1 MKRHRILLFL
11 VCITGLTTAS
21 HRLPGQS
28 ADQERPE
35 DNKVHLISAQMAEM
49 YELFGVSYRK
59 VTGPARFLHNDTF
72 ILCDTAIWNT
82 QQNVI
87 HAVGN
92 VQVIQEGTRLTGETI
107 HYLGDLNTAEVRG
120 RVVELIDKD
129 ENRLRTQYL
138 NFNTKDSIG
147 YFFHGGSIVD
157 KEGTLLESR
166 RGYYYSKE
174 KLFCLYEHVEMG
186 TDTLK
191 IKADSLYYH
200 TDLNLAEYW
209 GNVQAW
215 HTDGFLTCC
224 EGTYEREKELFHFLE
239 DVFIQTG
246 EQEINADDVHY
257 DRLNN
262 SGTLLKNVQVRDT
275 TQQILV
281 LGDRLDF
288 RREPDWVQVT
298 ENPVFIACETD
309 PETNRTDSLFLGAD
323 TLRVFT
329 TTIGQMDSLD
339 RSRAFE
345 RREIPVRPKPGS
357 PIDTLSSMDTLTAAD
372 TLATAIAL
380 AAADTLVN
388 SGALADV
395 KKDTL
400 PDPENELT
408 EKMIRA
414 DSLDI
419 QINLNKADSLYLA
432 CVRQEGDSLFNTME
446 VHFLYGYNNVKVY
459 RSDLQSVCDSLV
471 FNSIDSVLRQYG
483 KPVIWNQESQLSAD
497 SIFLRFSRDSL
508 YRVDL
513 LSESFLISQEEE
525 IFFHQIK
532 GEMMQ
537 AHIRDNDIFR
547 FDALKNVKALFYI
560 PEDSLITSLN
570 IKECEEMNVM
580 LKERKA
586 ERITYIKSVKSDMIP
601 LYDLKKEQ
609 ERLSDFNWRAT
620 ERPVD
625 RYSITERN
633 IRESPLQTE
642 NIYQPPLFPYTLKYF
657 PSVHALPSTLRSGV
671 TIDAVKELNR
681 REMENRI
688 NPFLPLE
695 SLMDST
701 TTKPGEEI
709 RQQEEPQPTRVRQ
722 RIPPNRR
729 RITTILEQKKSETQ
743 EVE

>member
-11 VCITGLTTAS
+11 VCIAGLITAS
-21 HRLPGQS
+21 HHALGQP
-28 ADQERPE
+28 ADQKRPE
-35 DNKVHLISAQMAEM
+35 NEKVHLISAQMAEM

-59 VTGPARFLHNDTF
+59 VTGPARFLHNDTY

-147 YFFHGGSIVD
+147 YFFNGGSMVD
-157 KEGTLLESR
+157 NEGTILESR

-174 KLFCLYEHVEMG
+174 KLFCMYEHVEMG

-215 HTDGFLTCC
+215 HTDGFLTCR
-224 EGTYEREKELFHFLE
+224 EGTYERDKELFHFL
-239 DVFIQTG
+239 DNVFIQTE
-246 EQEINADDVHY
+246 EQEINAGDVHY

-262 SGTLLKNVQVRDT
+262 SGTLLQNVQVRDT
-275 TQQILV
+275 TQQVLV

-298 ENPVFIACETD
+298 ENPVFIAYETD

-345 RREIPVRPKPGS
+345 RREIPVRTKP
-357 PIDTLSSMDTLTAAD
+357 TLQADSLLAAD
-372 TLATAIAL
+372 TLA
-380 AAADTLVN
+380 AANTVAAPADKVATADT
-388 SGALADV
+388 AQ
-395 KKDTL
+395 T
-400 PDPENELT
+400 PETDPENELT
-408 EKMIRA
+408 EKMLRA

-419 QINLNKADSLYLA
+419 QLNLNKADSLFLA
-432 CVRQEGDSLFNTME
+432 GVRQEGDSLFNTTE
-446 VHFLYGYNNVKVY
+446 VHLFYGYNNVKVY

-497 SIFLRFSRDSL
+497 SVFFRFSRDSL

-513 LSESFLISQEEE
+513 MSGSFLISQEENV
-525 IFFHQIK
+525 FFHQIK

-537 AHIRDNDIFR
+537 AHIRDNDVYR

-580 LKERKA
+580 LKERRA
-586 ERITYIKSVKSDMIP
+586 ERITYKKSVKSDMIP
-601 LYDLKKEQ
+601 LFELKKEQ
-609 ERLSDFNWRAT
+609 ERLADFNWRAT

-625 RYSITERN
+625 RYAITQRSIQQ
-633 IRESPLQTE
+633 SPLRIE
-642 NIYQPPLFPYTLKYF
+642 NIYQSPLFPYTLKYF
-657 PSVHALPSTLRSGV
+657 PKVHALPSTLRSGV

-681 REMENRI
+681 REMENRM
-688 NPFLPLE
+688 NPALPLE
-695 SLMDST
+695 SFRDST
-701 TTKPGEEI
+701 IMTKPREEML
-709 RQQEEPQPTRVRQ
+709 QKEEPQPTRIRQ

-729 RITTILEQKKSETQ
+729 KITTILEQKKSETQ

>member
-11 VCITGLTTAS
+11 VCIAGLITAS
-21 HRLPGQS
+21 HHALGQP
-28 ADQERPE
+28 ADQKRPE
-35 DNKVHLISAQMAEM
+35 NEKVHLISAQMAEM

-59 VTGPARFLHNDTF
+59 VTGPARFLHNDTY

-147 YFFHGGSIVD
+147 YFFYGGSMVD
-157 KEGTLLESR
+157 NEGTILESR

-174 KLFCLYEHVEMG
+174 KLFCMYEHVEMG

-215 HTDGFLTCC
+215 HTDGFLTCR
-224 EGTYEREKELFHFLE
+224 EGTYERDKELFHFL
-239 DVFIQTG
+239 DNVFIQTE
-246 EQEINADDVHY
+246 EQEINAGDVHY

-262 SGTLLKNVQVRDT
+262 SGTLLQNVQVRDT
-275 TQQILV
+275 TQQVLV

-298 ENPVFIACETD
+298 ENPVFIAYETD

-345 RREIPVRPKPGS
+345 RREIPVRTKP
-357 PIDTLSSMDTLTAAD
+357 TLQADSLLAAD
-372 TLATAIAL
+372 TLA
-380 AAADTLVN
+380 AANTVAAPADKVATADT
-388 SGALADV
+388 AQ
-395 KKDTL
+395 T
-400 PDPENELT
+400 PETDPENELT
-408 EKMIRA
+408 EKMLRA

-419 QINLNKADSLYLA
+419 QLNLNKADSLFLA
-432 CVRQEGDSLFNTME
+432 GVRQEGDSLFNTTE
-446 VHFLYGYNNVKVY
+446 VHLFYGYNNVKVY

-497 SIFLRFSRDSL
+497 SVFFRFSRDSL

-513 LSESFLISQEEE
+513 MSGSFLISQEEDV
-525 IFFHQIK
+525 FFHQIK

-537 AHIRDNDIFR
+537 AHIRDNDVYR

-580 LKERKA
+580 LKERRA
-586 ERITYIKSVKSDMIP
+586 ERITYKKSVKSDMIP
-601 LYDLKKEQ
+601 LFELKKEQ
-609 ERLSDFNWRAT
+609 ERLADFNWRAT

-625 RYSITERN
+625 RYAITQRSIQQ
-633 IRESPLQTE
+633 SPLRIE
-642 NIYQPPLFPYTLKYF
+642 NIYQSPLFPYTLKYF
-657 PSVHALPSTLRSGV
+657 PKVHALPSTLRSGV

-681 REMENRI
+681 REMENRM
-688 NPFLPLE
+688 NPALPLE
-695 SLMDST
+695 SFRDST
-701 TTKPGEEI
+701 IMTKPREEML
-709 RQQEEPQPTRVRQ
+709 QKEEPQPTRIRQ

-729 RITTILEQKKSETQ
+729 KITTILEQKKSETQ

>member
-11 VCITGLTTAS
+11 VCIAGLITAS
-21 HRLPGQS
+21 HHALGQP
-28 ADQERPE
+28 ADQKRPE
-35 DNKVHLISAQMAEM
+35 NEKVHLISAQMAEM

-59 VTGPARFLHNDTF
+59 VTGPARFLHNDTY

-147 YFFHGGSIVD
+147 YFFNGGSMVD
-157 KEGTLLESR
+157 NEGTILESR

-174 KLFCLYEHVEMG
+174 KLFCMYEHVEMG

-215 HTDGFLTCC
+215 HTDGFLTCR
-224 EGTYEREKELFHFLE
+224 EGTYERDKELFHFL
-239 DVFIQTG
+239 DNVFIQTE
-246 EQEINADDVHY
+246 EQEINAEDVHY

-262 SGTLLKNVQVRDT
+262 SGTLLQNVQVRDT
-275 TQQILV
+275 TQQVLV

-298 ENPVFIACETD
+298 ENPVFIAYETD

-345 RREIPVRPKPGS
+345 RREIPVRTKP
-357 PIDTLSSMDTLTAAD
+357 TLQADSLLAAD
-372 TLATAIAL
+372 TLA
-380 AAADTLVN
+380 AADTV
-388 SGALADV
+388 AAPADKV
-395 KKDTL
+395 ATADTAQT
-400 PDPENELT
+400 PETDPENELT
-408 EKMIRA
+408 EKMLRA

-419 QINLNKADSLYLA
+419 QLNLNKADSLFLA
-432 CVRQEGDSLFNTME
+432 GVRQEGDSLFNTTE
-446 VHFLYGYNNVKVY
+446 VHLFYGYNNVKVY

-497 SIFLRFSRDSL
+497 SVFFRFSRDSL

-513 LSESFLISQEEE
+513 MSGSFLISQEEDV
-525 IFFHQIK
+525 FFHQIK

-537 AHIRDNDIFR
+537 AHIRDNDVYR

-580 LKERKA
+580 LKERRA
-586 ERITYIKSVKSDMIP
+586 ERITYKKSVKSDMIP
-601 LYDLKKEQ
+601 LFELKKEQ
-609 ERLSDFNWRAT
+609 ERLADFNWRAT

-625 RYSITERN
+625 RYAITQRSIQQ
-633 IRESPLQTE
+633 SPLRIE
-642 NIYQPPLFPYTLKYF
+642 NIYQSPLFPYTLKYF
-657 PSVHALPSTLRSGV
+657 PKVHTLPSTLRSGV

-681 REMENRI
+681 REMENRM
-688 NPFLPLE
+688 NPALPLE
-695 SLMDST
+695 SFRDST
-701 TTKPGEEI
+701 IMTKPREEML
-709 RQQEEPQPTRVRQ
+709 QKEEPQPTRIRQ

-729 RITTILEQKKSETQ
+729 KITTILEQKKSETQ

>member
-11 VCITGLTTAS
+11 VSITGLITAS
-21 HRLPGQS
+21 HHVQGQS
-28 ADQERPE
+28 SAQERPE
-35 DNKVHLISAQMAEM
+35 NDKVHLISAQMAEM

-59 VTGPARFLHNDTF
+59 VTGPARFLHNDTY

-147 YFFHGGSIVD
+147 YFFHGGSIVNN
-157 KEGTLLESR
+157 EGTLLESR

-200 TDLNLAEYW
+200 TDLNLAEFW

-215 HTDGFLTCC
+215 HTDGFLTCS
-224 EGTYEREKELFHFLE
+224 EGTYERDKELFHFLD
-239 DVFIQTG
+239 DVFIQTE
-246 EQEINADDVHY
+246 EQEISADDVHY
-257 DRLNN
+257 DRLSN

-298 ENPVFIACETD
+298 ESPVFIACETD

-329 TTIGQMDSLD
+329 TTMGEMDSLD

-345 RREIPVRPKPGS
+345 RREIPVRTKPSS
-357 PIDTLSSMDTLTAAD
+357 PADSLSVADTITGVDTL
-372 TLATAIAL
+372 IASE
-380 AAADTLVN
+380 TV
-388 SGALADV
+388 
-395 KKDTL
+395 
-400 PDPENELT
+400 PDPENELI

-419 QINLNKADSLYLA
+419 QMSLIKADSLYLA
-432 CVRQEGDSLFNTME
+432 GVRQEGDSLFNTME
-446 VHFLYGYNNVKVY
+446 VHLFYGYNNVKVY
-459 RSDLQSVCDSLV
+459 RSDVQSVCDSLV

-497 SIFLRFSRDSL
+497 SIFFRFSRDSL

-537 AHIRDNDIFR
+537 AHIRDNDVFR

-580 LKERKA
+580 LKERRA
-586 ERITYIKSVKSDMIP
+586 ERITYKKSVKSDMIP

-609 ERLSDFNWRAT
+609 ERLSDFNWRAA

-625 RYSITERN
+625 RYSITPRS
-633 IRESPLQTE
+633 IWQSPLQTE
-642 NIYQPPLFPYTLKYF
+642 NVYQSPLFPYTLKYF
-657 PSVHALPSTLRSGV
+657 PKVHALPSTLRSGV

-681 REMENRI
+681 RETENKTD
-688 NPFLPLE
+688 PFLPLQ

-701 TTKPGEEI
+701 STARPRQEI
-709 RQQEEPQPTRVRQ
+709 RQQEEPQPARIRQ

-729 RITTILEQKKSETQ
+729 KITTILEQKKSETQ
-743 EVE
+743 EIE

>member
-11 VCITGLTTAS
+11 VCIAGLITAS
-21 HRLPGQS
+21 HHALGQP
-28 ADQERPE
+28 ADQKRPE
-35 DNKVHLISAQMAEM
+35 NEKVHLISAQMAEM

-59 VTGPARFLHNDTF
+59 VTGPARFLHNDTY

-147 YFFHGGSIVD
+147 YFFNGGSMVD
-157 KEGTLLESR
+157 NEGTILESR

-174 KLFCLYEHVEMG
+174 KLFCMYEHVEMG

-215 HTDGFLTCC
+215 HTDGFLTCR
-224 EGTYEREKELFHFLE
+224 EGTYERDKELFHFL
-239 DVFIQTG
+239 DNVFIQTE
-246 EQEINADDVHY
+246 EQEINAGDVHY

-262 SGTLLKNVQVRDT
+262 SGTLLQNVQVRDT
-275 TQQILV
+275 TQQVLV

-298 ENPVFIACETD
+298 ENPVFIAYETD

-345 RREIPVRPKPGS
+345 RREIPVRTKP
-357 PIDTLSSMDTLTAAD
+357 TLQADSLLAAD
-372 TLATAIAL
+372 TLA
-380 AAADTLVN
+380 AADTV
-388 SGALADV
+388 AAPADKV
-395 KKDTL
+395 ATADTAQT
-400 PDPENELT
+400 PETDPENELT
-408 EKMIRA
+408 EKMLRA

-419 QINLNKADSLYLA
+419 QLNLNKADSLFLA
-432 CVRQEGDSLFNTME
+432 GVRQEGDSLFNTTE
-446 VHFLYGYNNVKVY
+446 VHLFYGYNNVKVY

-497 SIFLRFSRDSL
+497 SVFFRFSRDSL

-513 LSESFLISQEEE
+513 MSGSFLISQEENV
-525 IFFHQIK
+525 FFHQIK

-537 AHIRDNDIFR
+537 AHIRDNDVYR

-580 LKERKA
+580 LKERRA
-586 ERITYIKSVKSDMIP
+586 ERITYKKSVKSDMIP
-601 LYDLKKEQ
+601 LFELKKEQ
-609 ERLSDFNWRAT
+609 ERLADFNWRAT

-625 RYSITERN
+625 RYAITQRSIQQ
-633 IRESPLQTE
+633 SPLRIE
-642 NIYQPPLFPYTLKYF
+642 NIYQSPLFPYTLKYF
-657 PSVHALPSTLRSGV
+657 PKVHALPSTLRSGV

-681 REMENRI
+681 REMENRM
-688 NPFLPLE
+688 NPALPLE
-695 SLMDST
+695 SFRDST
-701 TTKPGEEI
+701 IMTKPREEML
-709 RQQEEPQPTRVRQ
+709 QKEEPQPTRIRQ

-729 RITTILEQKKSETQ
+729 KITTILEQKKSETQ

>member
-11 VCITGLTTAS
+11 VCIAGLITAS
-21 HRLPGQS
+21 HHALGQP
-28 ADQERPE
+28 ADQKRPE
-35 DNKVHLISAQMAEM
+35 NEKVHLISAQMAEM

-59 VTGPARFLHNDTF
+59 VTGPARFLHNDTY

-147 YFFHGGSIVD
+147 YFFNGGSMVD
-157 KEGTLLESR
+157 NEGTILESR

-174 KLFCLYEHVEMG
+174 KLFCMYEHVEMG

-215 HTDGFLTCC
+215 HTDGFLTCR
-224 EGTYEREKELFHFLE
+224 EGTYERDKELFHFL
-239 DVFIQTG
+239 DNVFIQTE
-246 EQEINADDVHY
+246 EQEINAGDVHY

-262 SGTLLKNVQVRDT
+262 SGTLLQNVQVRDT
-275 TQQILV
+275 TQQVLV

-298 ENPVFIACETD
+298 ENPVFIAYETD

-345 RREIPVRPKPGS
+345 RREIPVRTKP
-357 PIDTLSSMDTLTAAD
+357 TLQADSLLAAD
-372 TLATAIAL
+372 TLA
-380 AAADTLVN
+380 AADTV
-388 SGALADV
+388 AAPADKV
-395 KKDTL
+395 ATADTAQT
-400 PDPENELT
+400 PETDPENELT
-408 EKMIRA
+408 EKMLRA

-419 QINLNKADSLYLA
+419 QLNLNKADSLFLA
-432 CVRQEGDSLFNTME
+432 GVRQEGDSLFNTTE
-446 VHFLYGYNNVKVY
+446 VHLFYGYNNVKVY

-497 SIFLRFSRDSL
+497 SVFFRFSRDSL

-513 LSESFLISQEEE
+513 MSGSFLISQEEDV
-525 IFFHQIK
+525 FFHQIK

-537 AHIRDNDIFR
+537 AHIRDNDVYR

-580 LKERKA
+580 LKERRA
-586 ERITYIKSVKSDMIP
+586 ERITYKKSVKSDMIP
-601 LYDLKKEQ
+601 LFELKKEQ
-609 ERLSDFNWRAT
+609 ERLADFNWRAT

-625 RYSITERN
+625 RYAITQRSIQQ
-633 IRESPLQTE
+633 SPLRIE
-642 NIYQPPLFPYTLKYF
+642 NIYQSPLFPYTLKYF
-657 PSVHALPSTLRSGV
+657 PKVHALPSTLRSGV

-681 REMENRI
+681 REMENRM
-688 NPFLPLE
+688 NPALPLE
-695 SLMDST
+695 SFRDST
-701 TTKPGEEI
+701 IMTKPREEML
-709 RQQEEPQPTRVRQ
+709 QKEEPQPTRIRQ

-729 RITTILEQKKSETQ
+729 KITTILEQKKSETQ

>member
-1 MKRHRILLFL
+1 
-11 VCITGLTTAS
+11 
-21 HRLPGQS
+21 
-28 ADQERPE
+28 
-35 DNKVHLISAQMAEM
+35 
-49 YELFGVSYRK
+49 
-59 VTGPARFLHNDTF
+59 
-72 ILCDTAIWNT
+72 
-82 QQNVI
+82 
-87 HAVGN
+87 
-92 VQVIQEGTRLTGETI
+92 
-107 HYLGDLNTAEVRG
+107 
-120 RVVELIDKD
+120 
-129 ENRLRTQYL
+129 
-138 NFNTKDSIG
+138 
-147 YFFHGGSIVD
+147 
-157 KEGTLLESR
+157 
-166 RGYYYSKE
+166 
-174 KLFCLYEHVEMG
+174 MG

-215 HTDGFLTCC
+215 HTDGFLTCR
-224 EGTYEREKELFHFLE
+224 EGTYERDKELFHFL
-239 DVFIQTG
+239 DNVFIQTE
-246 EQEINADDVHY
+246 EQEINAEDVHY

-262 SGTLLKNVQVRDT
+262 SGTLLQNVQVRDT
-275 TQQILV
+275 TQQVLV

-298 ENPVFIACETD
+298 ENPVFIAYETD

-345 RREIPVRPKPGS
+345 RREIPVRTKP
-357 PIDTLSSMDTLTAAD
+357 TLQADSLLAAD
-372 TLATAIAL
+372 TLA
-380 AAADTLVN
+380 AADTV
-388 SGALADV
+388 AAPADKV
-395 KKDTL
+395 ATADTAQT
-400 PDPENELT
+400 PETDPENELT
-408 EKMIRA
+408 EKMLRA

-419 QINLNKADSLYLA
+419 QLNLNKADSLFLA
-432 CVRQEGDSLFNTME
+432 GVRQEGDSLFNTTE
-446 VHFLYGYNNVKVY
+446 VHLFYGYNNVKVY

-497 SIFLRFSRDSL
+497 SVFFRFSRDSL

-513 LSESFLISQEEE
+513 MSGSFLISQEEDV
-525 IFFHQIK
+525 FFHQIK

-537 AHIRDNDIFR
+537 AHIRDNDVYR

-580 LKERKA
+580 LKERRA
-586 ERITYIKSVKSDMIP
+586 ERITYKKSVKSDMIP
-601 LYDLKKEQ
+601 LFELKKEQ
-609 ERLSDFNWRAT
+609 ERLADFNWRAT

-625 RYSITERN
+625 RYAITQRSIQQ
-633 IRESPLQTE
+633 SPLRIE
-642 NIYQPPLFPYTLKYF
+642 NIYQSPLFPYTLKYF
-657 PSVHALPSTLRSGV
+657 PKVHALPSTLRSGV

-681 REMENRI
+681 REMENKM
-688 NPFLPLE
+688 NPALPLE
-695 SLMDST
+695 SFRDST
-701 TTKPGEEI
+701 IMTKPREEML
-709 RQQEEPQPTRVRQ
+709 QKEAPQPTRIGQ

-729 RITTILEQKKSETQ
+729 RITTIMEQKKSETQ

>member
-11 VCITGLTTAS
+11 VCIAGLITAS
-21 HRLPGQS
+21 HHALGQP
-28 ADQERPE
+28 ADQKRPE
-35 DNKVHLISAQMAEM
+35 NEKVHLISAQMAEM

-59 VTGPARFLHNDTF
+59 VTGPARFLHNDTY

-147 YFFHGGSIVD
+147 YFFNGGSMVD
-157 KEGTLLESR
+157 NEGTILESR

-174 KLFCLYEHVEMG
+174 KLFCMYEHVEMG

-215 HTDGFLTCC
+215 HTDGFLTCR
-224 EGTYEREKELFHFLE
+224 EGTYERDKELFHFL
-239 DVFIQTG
+239 DNVFIQTE
-246 EQEINADDVHY
+246 EQEINAGDVHY

-262 SGTLLKNVQVRDT
+262 SGTLLQNVQVRDT
-275 TQQILV
+275 TQQVLV

-298 ENPVFIACETD
+298 ENPVFIAYETD

-345 RREIPVRPKPGS
+345 RREIPVRTKP
-357 PIDTLSSMDTLTAAD
+357 TLQADSLLAAD
-372 TLATAIAL
+372 TLA
-380 AAADTLVN
+380 AANTVAAPADKVATADT
-388 SGALADV
+388 AQ
-395 KKDTL
+395 T
-400 PDPENELT
+400 PETDPENELT
-408 EKMIRA
+408 EKMLRA

-419 QINLNKADSLYLA
+419 QLNLNKADSLFLA
-432 CVRQEGDSLFNTME
+432 GVRQEGDSLFNTTE
-446 VHFLYGYNNVKVY
+446 VHLFYGYNNVKVY

-497 SIFLRFSRDSL
+497 SVFFRFSRDSL

-513 LSESFLISQEEE
+513 MSGSFLISQEEDV
-525 IFFHQIK
+525 FFHQIK

-537 AHIRDNDIFR
+537 AHIRDNDVYR

-580 LKERKA
+580 LKERRA
-586 ERITYIKSVKSDMIP
+586 ERITYKKSVKSDMIP
-601 LYDLKKEQ
+601 LFELKKEQ
-609 ERLSDFNWRAT
+609 ERLADFNWRAT

-625 RYSITERN
+625 RYAITQRSIQQ
-633 IRESPLQTE
+633 SPLRIE
-642 NIYQPPLFPYTLKYF
+642 NIYQSPLFPYTLKYF
-657 PSVHALPSTLRSGV
+657 PKVHALPSTLRSGV

-681 REMENRI
+681 REMENRM
-688 NPFLPLE
+688 NPALPLE
-695 SLMDST
+695 SFRDST
-701 TTKPGEEI
+701 IMTKPREEML
-709 RQQEEPQPTRVRQ
+709 QKEEPQPTRIRQ

-729 RITTILEQKKSETQ
+729 KITTILEQKKSETQ

>member
-11 VCITGLTTAS
+11 VTIAGCITAS
-21 HRLPGQS
+21 HHLLGQS
-28 ADQERPE
+28 SVQERSE
-35 DNKVHLISAQMAEM
+35 DDKVHLISAKVAEM

-59 VTGPARFLHNDTF
+59 VTGPASFLHNDTY

-82 QQNVI
+82 EQNVI

-147 YFFHGGSIVD
+147 YFFNGGSIVD
-157 KEGTLLESR
+157 NEGTLLESR

-215 HTDGFLTCC
+215 HTDGFLTCH
-224 EGTYEREKELFHFLE
+224 EGTYEREKELFHFLD
-239 DVFIQTG
+239 DVFIQTE
-246 EQEINADDVHY
+246 EQEIYADDVHY
-257 DRLNN
+257 DRLKN

-281 LGDRLDF
+281 LGDCLDF

-309 PETNRTDSLFLGAD
+309 PETNRTDSLFLGSD

-329 TTIGQMDSLD
+329 TTIGQMDSTD

-345 RREIPVRPKPGS
+345 RREIPVRTKPLLPADS
-357 PIDTLSSMDTLTAAD
+357 LSVAD
-372 TLATAIAL
+372 TITTV
-380 AAADTLVN
+380 DTLVA
-388 SGALADV
+388 SETVKKPESVPA
-395 KKDTL
+395 KKDTVS
-400 PDPENELT
+400 DPENELT
-408 EKMIRA
+408 KRMILS

-419 QINLNKADSLYLA
+419 QISLIKIDSSFLA
-432 CVRQEGDSLFNTME
+432 GVRQEGDSLFNTME
-446 VHFLYGYNNVKVY
+446 VHLFYGYNNVKVY
-459 RSDLQSVCDSLV
+459 RNDLQSVCDSLV

-497 SIFLRFSRDSL
+497 SVFFRFSRDSL
-508 YRVDL
+508 YRVDF
-513 LSESFLISQEEE
+513 LSASFLISQEEE

-532 GEMMQ
+532 GDMMQ

-580 LKERKA
+580 LKERRA
-586 ERITYIKSVKSDMIP
+586 ERITYKKSVKSDMIP
-601 LYDLKKEQ
+601 LFELKKEQ
-609 ERLSDFNWRAT
+609 ERLADFNWRAAD
-620 ERPVD
+620 RPID
-625 RYSITERN
+625 RYSITQRS
-633 IRESPLQTE
+633 IIPSPLKTGI
-642 NIYQPPLFPYTLKYF
+642 IYKPPLFPYTLKYF

-681 REMENRI
+681 RESENRI

-695 SLMDST
+695 SLMDS
-701 TTKPGEEI
+701 KP
-709 RQQEEPQPTRVRQ
+709 EEPQPSRIRQ

-729 RITTILEQKKSETQ
+729 RITTILEQKKSEIQ
-743 EVE
+743 KVE